1 MFFNKKTNCR
11 SCRKEIENKFIF
23 CPYCGKSTM
32 SNEQIQKEF
41 GLVGTSDEELLQN
54 PIASAGILG
63 QIIAPMMQN
72 LMNSLNQEAN
82 IPEIEQRPNGISIKI
97 SSGNKVPKKRYQEVK
112 PLKTSI
118 TQEQINKMTN
128 LPRATAKTKVRR
140 LSDKVIYDL
149 DIHGVENIKDIF
161 VSKLESGY
169 EVKAIGKGKV
179 YTNSLPINLPLLQYS
194 FNESGVSL
202 EFANQ

>member
-1 MFFNKKTNCR
+1 
-11 SCRKEIENKFIF
+11 
-23 CPYCGKSTM
+23 
-32 SNEQIQKEF
+32 
-41 GLVGTSDEELLQN
+41 
-54 PIASAGILG
+54 
-63 QIIAPMMQN
+63 
-72 LMNSLNQEAN
+72 
-82 IPEIEQRPNGISIKI
+82 
-97 SSGNKVPKKRYQEVK
+97 
-112 PLKTSI
+112 
-118 TQEQINKMTN
+118 MTN